1 MIHIPFTSPGTWLIK
16 YPTLV
21 SHLVNDGLP
30 QTTALRGKS
39 ERAQHDLAPRNTSET
54 TQPLAL
60 RACAA
65 PNGKATLAHIL

>member
-1 MIHIPFTSPGTWLIK
+1 MIHIPFTSPGTWLIS
-16 YPTLV
+16 PTLV

-39 ERAQHDLAPRNTSET
+39 ERTQHDLAPRNTSEA

-65 PNGKATLAHIL
+65 PNGIATLAHIL